1 MLATGCYRLL
11 AELRA
16 LQASMLGVTLLND
29 EHELLVGCDSEPP
42 SSFGPSLSDR
52 HTRPSA
58 GQSRFSSELYAQ
70 F

>member
-16 LQASMLGVTLLND
+16 LQASMLGITLLND
-29 EHELLVGCDSEPP
+29 EHELLVGCEPP

-58 GQSRFSSELYAQ
+58 GQSRFSSELHPQ